1 MACYRRVMSDKQNE
15 HSEVSDNEILSLLE
29 NYLDLSKAELVEL
42 IEVKVSKRLGHEM
55 SEAFKIVRSKQQ
67 IRSGEINLDRAH
79 KSALVL
85 IAFALN
91 LTATENPKI

>member
-1 MACYRRVMSDKQNE
+1 MSDKLNE
-15 HSEVSDNEILSLLE
+15 HSEVSDDEVLGLLK
-29 NYLDLSKAELVEL
+29 NYLDMSKAELVEL
-42 IEVKVSKRLGHEM
+42 IEVKVSESLGHEM
-55 SEAFKIVRSKQQ
+55 REAFKIVRSHQQ

-91 LTATENPKI
+91 STTTHNFKT